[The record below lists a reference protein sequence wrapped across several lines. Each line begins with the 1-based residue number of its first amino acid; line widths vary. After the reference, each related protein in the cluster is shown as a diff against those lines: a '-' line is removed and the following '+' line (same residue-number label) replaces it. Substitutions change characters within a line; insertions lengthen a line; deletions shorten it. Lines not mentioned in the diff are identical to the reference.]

1 MTGRTHDYSMI
12 PGRVDGAP
20 LCGYPIDPAVDRRT
34 ETEIRPGPR
43 PRRGERTFDTEAVN
57 TTTS

>member
-1 MTGRTHDYSMI
+1 MI
-12 PGRVDGAP
+12 PGRVGGAQ

-34 ETEIRPGPR
+34 ESEIRSSLQPK
-43 PRRGERTFDTEAVN
+43 RGKRTFDTEAVN